1 MTKTKD
7 KTRKLVYL
15 IIQFLISR
23 ATSSAA
29 EANYRAQQQRNKK

>member
-7 KTRKLVYL
+7 KTRKLV
-15 IIQFLISR
+15 QFFILH

-29 EANYRAQQQRNKK
+29 EANYRTQQTKNKKNKK